1 MAALSAL
8 MVLALLIQRLTLIK
22 FRQFCQQSGLAVPRV
37 SSNRPTLT
45 PSWTTVQRA
54 FNLAGISYDLV
65 GLSVSAPKNSLS
77 SLAFRFLEQSSKWIR
92 GMYCAQNLNQYV
104 DAIKRSHVKFRAW
117 LDKLTKQEPECWN
130 SVNRRPRLKG
140 GAENPI

>member
-1 MAALSAL
+1 MFKHSRTDRCLHA
-8 MVLALLIQRLTLIK
+8 MFV
-22 FRQFCQQSGLAVPRV
+22 FRQFFRQNALAVPRM

-65 GLSVSAPKNSLS
+65 GQSVSAPRSVFS
-77 SLAFRFLEQSSKWIR
+77 SLASCFLEQSSKWIR
-92 GMYCAQNLNQYV
+92 GMYCAEILNQYV
-104 DAIKRSHVKFRAW
+104 AAIRRGHVKFRTW

-130 SVNRRPRLKG
+130 SVNRRPRPNGGLK
-140 GAENPI
+140 NPI